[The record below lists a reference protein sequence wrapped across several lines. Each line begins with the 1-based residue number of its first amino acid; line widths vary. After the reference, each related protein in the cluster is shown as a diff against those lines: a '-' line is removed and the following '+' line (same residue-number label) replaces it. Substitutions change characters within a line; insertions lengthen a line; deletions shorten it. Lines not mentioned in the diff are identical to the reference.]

1 MGKIL
6 IFFRRVFSYK
16 SKGKLMQRPASRLF
30 RFLLIMLLHG
40 LVLMLCLRWQ
50 TVVRIPTQ
58 REVASRLNVQLLT
71 LQKTEPA
78 SKPIT
83 NTALPPKTAK
93 NSRQFTPTS
102 SPTPVSDSP
111 ASNQTII
118 TADTTST
125 AITSIT
131 APAAEPDVFSKTDN
145 QQAKAETANALSL
158 QRDVRQIIKQLD
170 KEHPVLNQFPAKV
183 EKDSWQAFQKNVAAA
198 GPAGQTTYKTFD
210 LPDGARITKV
220 SNGKYSYGRFENGNL
235 VEALFLEER
244 S

>member
-1 MGKIL
+1 
-6 IFFRRVFSYK
+6 
-16 SKGKLMQRPASRLF
+16 MQRPVSRLF
-30 RFLLIMLLHG
+30 WFLLIMLLHG

-50 TVVRIPTQ
+50 TVARTSIQ
-58 REVASRLNVQLLT
+58 REVVSGLNIQLLT
-71 LQKTEPA
+71 LQKIEPTIA
-78 SKPIT
+78 PIA
-83 NTALPPKTAK
+83 NTVLPPKATK
-93 NSRQFTPTS
+93 NSRQFTS
-102 SPTPVSDSP
+102 KSPVSK
-111 ASNQTII
+111 QTII

-131 APAAEPDVFSKTDN
+131 SPAPAAEPDVFSKTDH

-170 KEHPVLNQFPAKV
+170 KESSAHNQFPAKV

-220 SNGKYSYGRFENGNL
+220 SNGKYSYCAIAAKPN
-235 VEALFLEER
+235 ALDALR
-244 S
+244 GPALRVVSCGGY

>member
-1 MGKIL
+1 
-6 IFFRRVFSYK
+6 
-16 SKGKLMQRPASRLF
+16 MQRPASRLLWL
-30 RFLLIMLLHG
+30 LLIALLHG

-102 SPTPVSDSP
+102 PPTPVSDSP

-131 APAAEPDVFSKTDN
+131 APVPAPAAEPDVFSKTDN

-220 SNGKYSYGRFENGNL
+220 SNGKYSYCAIAAKPN
-235 VEALFLEER
+235 ALDALR
-244 S
+244 GPAVRVVSCGGY